1 MRYMSTAATAVAI
14 AGLGIL
20 AATPAAAQSVQRASE
35 LYHIFDFKTD
45 APRRDVIAAAD
56 AGLRNNTDDRTATTP
71 IVMGPPPA
79 TPSRFRIVDPLSS
92 GQLGGL
98 AALMGA
104 AQIAQFKQATCEGA
118 VWVANAVRKVRRA
131 QNLRLT
137 LCLFPYAGGY
147 QLDVYGVDT
156 QQKGGSLSDRLGR
169 ALGQAIVGDASGWT
183 NKTILDV
190 VRSVRSATNAAVAY
204 VEGQPEF
211 TGEPWLDDRQ
221 LMPSRA
227 EKEAR

>member
-1 MRYMSTAATAVAI
+1 MIRVATATVA
-14 AGLGIL
+14 AALGLL
-20 AATPAAAQSVQRASE
+20 AAAPAVAQSVEQASE

-56 AGLRNNTDDRTATTP
+56 LGLRNNTNDRTATTP

-79 TPSRFRIVDPLSS
+79 APGRVRIVDPLSS

-98 AALMGA
+98 AALVGA
-104 AQIAQFKQATCEGA
+104 AQMAQLKQATCEGA
-118 VWVANAVRKVRRA
+118 VWVANAVRRTHRT

-169 ALGQAIVGDASGWT
+169 AIGQKLVGDAAGWT

-190 VRSVRSATNAAVAY
+190 VRSVRARTGAIVTY

-211 TGEPWLDDRQ
+211 TGEPWLDGTQ

-227 EKEAR
+227 EQDAR